1 LKAFRKAA
9 TASPF
14 QSERSGTSRSSASCQ
29 ARCDQGLSREIP
41 SAVTPA
47 PSKSGLL
54 SRRSVSS
61 SVQVLDQS
69 KR

>member
-1 LKAFRKAA
+1 M
-9 TASPF
+9 
-14 QSERSGTSRSSASCQ
+14 SSACRH
-29 ARCDQGLSREIP
+29 ATCDHGLSREIP
-41 SAVTPA
+41 KAVTPA
-47 PSKSGLL
+47 ASNSALL